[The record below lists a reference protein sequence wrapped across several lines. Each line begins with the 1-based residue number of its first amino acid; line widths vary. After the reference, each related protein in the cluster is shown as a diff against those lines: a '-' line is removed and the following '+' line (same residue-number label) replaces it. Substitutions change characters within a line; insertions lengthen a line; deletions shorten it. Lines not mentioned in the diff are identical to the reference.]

1 MRITC
6 SAGGLIVKNNKVLLV
21 KITYGVNKDHWML
34 PGGFVEEGETFE
46 EAAIREVKEET
57 GINARPKRLIGVR
70 TGIKQLHNEIEH
82 GIYFIFEME
91 LVSGELIVDG
101 SEISKVEF
109 RPIDD
114 VLIDSKVVSLTQEFI
129 RSYKNVVSNSGLS
142 KVKSIIQTNNKYIN
156 YDAYTLS

>member
-34 PGGFVEEGETFE
+34 PGRLVEEGETFE

-91 LVSGELIVDG
+91 LISGV
-101 SEISKVEF
+101 
-109 RPIDD
+109 
-114 VLIDSKVVSLTQEFI
+114 
-129 RSYKNVVSNSGLS
+129 SGLS

-156 YDAYTLS
+156 YDANTSS